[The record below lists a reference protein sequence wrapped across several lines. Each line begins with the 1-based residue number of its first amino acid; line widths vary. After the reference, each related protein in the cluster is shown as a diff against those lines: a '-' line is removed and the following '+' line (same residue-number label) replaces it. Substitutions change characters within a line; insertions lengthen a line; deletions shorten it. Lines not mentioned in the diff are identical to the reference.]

1 MKDENLL
8 TVILPTYNEAGNIV
22 ILIGQIQKYLTGYR
36 FEIIVADDNSTDGTA
51 QKIKSTF
58 GQDRRIKLFIRK
70 KDKGLAN
77 SIRDGIEASRG
88 QYIIIMDTDFNHNP
102 KDIPLLLKYKA
113 EFDVVVGSRY
123 IKDGGMENKKRYLL
137 SLFYNMTIRFI
148 LKLPTRDNLS
158 GFFIIKRKKLSEM
171 DFDKIFYGYG
181 HYFMPPARK

>member
-1 MKDENLL
+1 
-8 TVILPTYNEAGNIV
+8 
-22 ILIGQIQKYLTGYR
+22 
-36 FEIIVADDNSTDGTA
+36 
-51 QKIKSTF
+51 
-58 GQDRRIKLFIRK
+58 LFIRK

-158 GFFIIKRKKLSEM
+158 GFFIIKRKTRGLSSAQQLC
-171 DFDKIFYGYG
+171 DSAKGI
-181 HYFMPPARK
+181 